1 MKVPENRFKRA
12 IAHGQKQ
19 IGLWSTLCNPTT
31 AEIIAHAGFDWI
43 LLDTEHSPNEPP
55 DLVSQLQALQ
65 TSTATPIVR
74 PAWNDPVLI
83 KRILDIGVQ
92 SLLVPFVQNGVEAAR
107 AVAATRYPPDG
118 IRGISTGSRAAAY
131 GRNRDYVRT
140 AGAEIC
146 VLVQV
151 ETLASVEALEE
162 IVATPGVDG
171 VFVGPNDLA
180 ASLGHL
186 GDTGHDEVQAT
197 IGLILEACKRG
208 GKPAGYLT
216 GNEAEAHKWL
226 DAGFTF
232 VAVGTDNG
240 LLARGADELRRRFA

>member
-12 IAHGQKQ
+12 IAQGQQQ
-19 IGLWSTLCNPTT
+19 IGLWSTLCNATT
-31 AEIIAHAGFDWI
+31 AEIIGHAGFDWI

-55 DLVSQLQALQ
+55 DLVAQLQAMQ
-65 TSTATPIVR
+65 TSTTTPIVR
-74 PAWNDPVLI
+74 VAWNDPVLI
-83 KRILDIGVQ
+83 KRVLDIGAQ
-92 SLLVPFVQNGVEAAR
+92 SLLIPFVQNRAEAER

-118 IRGISTGSRAAAY
+118 FRGISTGSRAAAY
-131 GRNRDYVRT
+131 GRNKDYVRT

-151 ETLASVEALEE
+151 ETKAAVEALDE
-162 IVATPGVDG
+162 IVATPGLDG

-197 IGLILEACKRG
+197 IGRVLEACKRG